1 MRVRTSTDQL
11 HRPVVLGL
19 LFVISATRRVLAQR
33 DVAELGSER
42 VDAETESPDEDE
54 RWLVPFV
61 AVGFAVRR

>member
-1 MRVRTSTDQL
+1 MWPVPL
-11 HRPVVLGL
+11 VVLGQ
-19 LFVISATRRVLAQR
+19 LFVILATRRVMAARQ
-33 DVAELGSER
+33 VAELGSEH